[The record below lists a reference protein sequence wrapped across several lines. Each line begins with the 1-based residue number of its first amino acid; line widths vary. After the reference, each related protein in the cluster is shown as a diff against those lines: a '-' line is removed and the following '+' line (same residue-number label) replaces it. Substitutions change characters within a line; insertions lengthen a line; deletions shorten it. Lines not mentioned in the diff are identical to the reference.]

1 MDYDMKLTAFILV
14 QNQVGNSNR
23 IITELQRLAGI
34 RSAHFVTGLYDV
46 IAVAEVPD
54 VTDLNPLIN
63 RIHGIT
69 GIGKTATCLAID
81 NPAIM
86 DTSVL

>member
-1 MDYDMKLTAFILV
+1 MKLTAFILV
-14 QNQVGNSNR
+14 QDQVGNSSHV
-23 IITELQRLAGI
+23 ITELQKLAGI

-54 VTDLNPLIN
+54 LTDLNPLISS
-63 RIHGIT
+63 IHGIP

-81 NPAIM
+81 NLASM
-86 DTSVL
+86 DTSAL